1 MFALHESD
9 VVCCCGQSSH
19 SYFQT
24 EMSASHLLS
33 LALQVSGIHYCRL
46 NRSQMGYW
54 SVTVDAWRSERV
66 ARCAEQRGNRSWTH
80 CWELI
85 RGNPEQMN
93 RMVRA
98 WGAERCEL
106 WMWERLQAS
115 TFPTLFP
122 VVSKL
127 DRQTVSWMCCRF
139 IVSWCDWVCLLGVK
153 ENKSR
158 KQECRSDLWHFEEA
172 CKPAEQLCAL
182 SLMFLLTMFCTVK
195 VSLCICA
202 CTLKHV

>member
-1 MFALHESD
+1 MIKIISLFWMTVFMLSWVCFSTFSCFNHIPDLFALHESD

-66 ARCAEQRGNRSWTH
+66 ARCAEQRGNCSWTH

-98 WGAERCEL
+98 WGAELRQSAASCGCESGC
-106 WMWERLQAS
+106 RHQ
-115 TFPTLFP
+115 LFP
-122 VVSKL
+122 
-127 DRQTVSWMCCRF
+127 
-139 IVSWCDWVCLLGVK
+139 
-153 ENKSR
+153 
-158 KQECRSDLWHFEEA
+158 
-172 CKPAEQLCAL
+172 LC
-182 SLMFLLTMFCTVK
+182 SPWFLN
-195 VSLCICA
+195 
-202 CTLKHV
+202 